1 MTSFLSS
8 KPLHMQK
15 ASEFSQ
21 PPPKGQA
28 HAVAVPESATQDR
41 SPIYRHWRLKDGLVE
56 TLDPDI
62 RTVHEGK

>member
-8 KPLHMQK
+8 RPLHVQK
-15 ASEFSQ
+15 GREFSQ

-28 HAVAVPESATQDR
+28 HAVAVPGSAKQDR
-41 SPIYRHWRLKDGLVE
+41 SPVYRHWRLKDGLVE

-62 RTVHEGK
+62 RTVHEGE